1 MVACSKC
8 GEDVYLTGSDLP
20 ANRAI
25 ALYQAEGGD
34 LPFEDIQVGSGR
46 MAQPGRKFFF
56 QVDAHDEQGRRLGS
70 GTLTFLDPPFST
82 ERWGYGVDS
91 GEVPPEFFGGIRG
104 MREGGIRRFALPG
117 LDPTRPNSITD
128 LVDTQGHRG
137 SDVPRL
143 RHASARNPGA
153 HL

>member
-1 MVACSKC
+1 
-8 GEDVYLTGSDLP
+8 
-20 ANRAI
+20 
-25 ALYQAEGGD
+25 
-34 LPFEDIQVGSGR
+34 

-104 MREGGIRRFALPG
+104 MREAWNPPLRAAWARPHSPQFHYSPGRHPGHTVVQMSHDSATLLTVTLVRICSPRFCSSKSYQLPG
-117 LDPTRPNSITD
+117 TSVRSAK
-128 LVDTQGHRG
+128 RG
-137 SDVPRL
+137 RVPLRLASGDVV
-143 RHASARNPGA
+143 
-153 HL
+153 